1 MTFINI
7 WSTPDNIKFDGEY
20 DIWSTPDIN
29 ECSFK
34 KISGVL
40 QIMYLELTFSRAA
53 YRLCDL
59 KILAGHHINQ
69 ATDKTHKHPAPNLDN
84 QQHQVGEKLLIST
97 TF

>member
-7 WSTPDNIKFDGEY
+7 WSTPDNIKIDREY

-40 QIMYLELTFSRAA
+40 QIFKNTIEKKISGVLQIMHLELTFSRAWMA
-53 YRLCDL
+53 LYS
-59 KILAGHHINQ
+59 H
-69 ATDKTHKHPAPNLDN
+69 
-84 QQHQVGEKLLIST
+84 
-97 TF
+97 